1 MEKSQRAEFLFEAD
15 PEPAGGQHAVDREKQ
30 QTTTIAMLCSLCCG
44 KNSRAAQRSEDS
56 RQEEAKLPSSREL
69 SSAGQQS
76 QQPAS

>member
-15 PEPAGGQHAVDREKQ
+15 PEPAGGQHVDQEKQ
-30 QTTTIAMLCSLCCG
+30 QTTTFAMLGCG
-44 KNSRAAQRSEDS
+44 KNSRAAQLSEDS